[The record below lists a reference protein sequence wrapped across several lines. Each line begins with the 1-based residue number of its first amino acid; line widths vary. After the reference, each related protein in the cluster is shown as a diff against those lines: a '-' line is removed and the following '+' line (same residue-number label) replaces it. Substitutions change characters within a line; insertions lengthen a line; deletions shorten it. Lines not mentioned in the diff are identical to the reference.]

1 MAQLNGGTTIAGY
14 LAIHAGNLD
23 EQNIATKGFGG
34 AGENIKVLVNQD
46 LNTIQTTG
54 NYLAENSTNAPETG
68 WGFLIVSAYN
78 DGSTSTR
85 IFQIYK
91 HDITNKIYYRHYSSS
106 WSTWVN
112 IANFSDIPTK
122 TSQITNDGDGTSN
135 FVTANQLGNAG
146 YGDMTK
152 AQYDTNNNGAVDK
165 ADKLA
170 TARTI
175 SLSTDVSGSASFDGN
190 ANITIPVT
198 VTDNSHNH
206 ISANISDATN
216 ANTANM
222 IVKRDASG
230 NFSAGTITS
239 SLSGNASTASKL
251 QTARSIGLTGDV
263 SGSGNFD
270 GTSNL
275 SITANLSNTGITA
288 GTYKSVTVDAK
299 GRITS
304 GSNPNTRDGFGLTD
318 IYTKTEVDNKT
329 SLNRVDITGQ
339 TLDINNLNLSTG
351 SPNIQLYICKTVGGS
366 ANISNIPISNTNF
379 ILNVELIRYNG
390 SSDYC
395 TRQSFTDTSV
405 KNTYIRFCISG
416 TWSSWSQIA
425 LKTDLQ
431 RITQDTSTQPTNQ
444 STGGVWL
451 KPV

>member
-1 MAQLNGGTTIAGY
+1 MATLEGGTTIAGY

-54 NYLAENSTNAPETG
+54 NYLAENSTNAPESG

-152 AQYDTNNNGAVDK
+152 AQYDTNSNGVVDK
-165 ADKLA
+165 AEKLA
-170 TARTI
+170 TARKI
-175 SLSTDVSGSASFDGN
+175 NGV
-190 ANITIPVT
+190 
-198 VTDNSHNH
+198 
-206 ISANISDATN
+206 
-216 ANTANM
+216 
-222 IVKRDASG
+222 
-230 NFSAGTITS
+230 
-239 SLSGNASTASKL
+239 
-251 QTARSIGLTGDV
+251 
-263 SGSGNFD
+263 NFD
-270 GTSNL
+270 GTDDINISASANGGTSSFL
-275 SITANLSNTGITA
+275 GNAVNVSDYNALNPSVIAQGNITPIKAPNTANSPWNNTTSGFLIQSNDNDSFHILIFRSGGDGWSYRSWYQGTWSSWKIWSTFDGNYNSLSNKPTSFPANGGNADTIGGKSASDFAPSGYGLA
-288 GTYKSVTVDAK
+288 GTAKRLGSVDLNTVTANGWYDA
-299 GRITS
+299 
-304 GSNPNTRDGFGLTD
+304 SNVTNGVTD
-318 IYTKTEVDNKT
+318 IGIGYHKLLVVCSADN
-329 SLNRVDITGQ
+329 NYITQ
-339 TLDINNLNLSTG
+339 LAFAMTTG
-351 SPNIQLYICKTVGGS
+351 TVGS
-366 ANISNIPISNTNF
+366 M
-379 ILNVELIRYNG
+379 
-390 SSDYC
+390 
-395 TRQSFTDTSV
+395 
-405 KNTYIRFCISG
+405 YIREKRAG
-416 TWSSWSQIA
+416 TWSSWSRIVQGY
-425 LKTDLQ
+425 DLQ

-444 STGGVWL
+444 LTGGVWL